1 MALSKV
7 TYVDNETVI
16 TAENLN
22 EIQDEVIRIGDKLD
36 SGELQEEMQA
46 MIDTSLGVIENG
58 TY

>member
-1 MALSKV
+1 MALAKV
-7 TYVDNETVI
+7 TYVNNETVI

>member
-1 MALSKV
+1 MALLKV
-7 TYVDNETVI
+7 TYVNNETVI

>member
-1 MALSKV
+1 MALAKV
-7 TYVDNETVI
+7 TYINNETVI